1 MEITEFSKTVDHDVM
16 HLMIDNASSSL
27 SFPKY
32 SIRRRCSTCTKDRFC
47 VDDRGYKKKVSF
59 FEAIYG
65 NEAVS
70 NAQLFNPMTPNCTRF
85 PNQFTPSS
93 FKFSPKNC
101 SSSSTKKFLCS
112 PYGHKYNH
120 LKKPRIIETILD
132 APDVVNEFPS
142 QLIDVS
148 STNSIIVALGSCVY
162 CWKKGVVTEI
172 LQSES
177 LINAVC
183 WMDNNVVISA
193 KGNVELWDV
202 NQCKI
207 IRSFQRHSDK
217 VGTISTTCGNRVATG
232 GRDSAIYVTD
242 IRNNHFD
249 PLIGHRG
256 EITSVKWSPEGTF
269 LASCSDADSKIII
282 WKNNEIKSILK
293 DSRFQMNEES
303 EGNYYSNNKITSLA
317 WQSHH
322 VLIAGDDSERG
333 TVRYIPIH
341 SNDDEKW
348 FDTNCAISDIS
359 WSKKW
364 GLAISHK
371 GVNSFWE
378 IRNNEFQRNA
388 MVNGNMGDIVNIVTS
403 EDDSLVATISID
415 ETLRT
420 YDLKDISH
428 PSDGINLLSAQSELK
443 NIGIR

>member
-1 MEITEFSKTVDHDVM
+1 MEITEFSKTVDHDAM
-16 HLMIDNASSSL
+16 HFIIGNATSSHSI
-27 SFPKY
+27 PKY
-32 SIRRRCSTCTKDRFC
+32 SLRRRCSTCAKDRFC
-47 VDDRGYKKKVSF
+47 VDDRGVKKVSF

-65 NEAVS
+65 NESVS
-70 NAQLFNPMTPNCTRF
+70 NSPFFNTMTPNCTRF
-85 PNQFTPSS
+85 VSQHTPSS

-101 SSSSTKKFLCS
+101 ASSSTKKFLCS
-112 PYGHKYNH
+112 QHSHKSS
-120 LKKPRIIETILD
+120 LQRKPRIIETILD
-132 APDVVNEFPS
+132 APDVVNDFPS
-142 QLIDVS
+142 QLIDIS
-148 STNSIIVALGSCVY
+148 NTNSIIVALGSSVY
-162 CWKKGVVTEI
+162 CWRKGIVTEI
-172 LQSES
+172 LQSET
-177 LINAVC
+177 LINSVC

-207 IRSFQRHSDK
+207 IRSFQRHNDK
-217 VGTISTTCGNRVATG
+217 VGTISTTCDCRVATG
-232 GRDSAIYVTD
+232 GRDSVIYVTD
-242 IRNNHFD
+242 IRCNAFD
-249 PLIGHRG
+249 PLINHHG

-269 LASCSDADSKIII
+269 LASCSDSDSKITI
-282 WKNNEIKSILK
+282 WKNNEVKSVLK
-293 DSRFQMNEES
+293 DSRFQTNDDND
-303 EGNYYSNNKITSLA
+303 GNINSNRIASLA

-322 VLIAGDDSERG
+322 VLITGDSSNRG

-348 FDTNCAISDIS
+348 FYTNSPISDIS

-378 IRNNEFQRNA
+378 IRNNEFQRNT

-403 EDDSLVATISID
+403 EDNSLVATISVD

-420 YDLKDISH
+420 YDLKDMSH
-428 PSDGINLLSAQSELK
+428 SSDMSDLSQSELK